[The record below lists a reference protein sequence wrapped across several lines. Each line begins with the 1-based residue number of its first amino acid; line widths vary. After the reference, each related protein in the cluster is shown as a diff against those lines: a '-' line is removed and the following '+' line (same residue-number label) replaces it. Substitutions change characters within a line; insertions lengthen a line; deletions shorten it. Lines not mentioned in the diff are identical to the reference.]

1 MNSSDVIKNINEIYA
16 KYPVPKN
23 LQEHMLRAASVAEK
37 IGDNWI
43 GKEKIN
49 KEDIVASLLL
59 HDLGN
64 IVKFDLKTETGLKII
79 GDEVKRLD
87 YWKKRK
93 QETIDKYGDDD
104 HIVSKAMCL
113 ELNVS
118 KRVIDII
125 EKHVF
130 NNNENT
136 LKEND
141 FDIKIAAYSDQ
152 RIGPFSIMS
161 LEDRFNEL
169 RERYKNRINQ
179 NTNNSKIDLFI
190 DCAFKIEKQ
199 IFENL
204 KIKPEDIK

>member
-1 MNSSDVIKNINEIYA
+1 MNSSEIIKNIDYIYS

-23 LQEHMLRAASVAEK
+23 LQEHMKRAANVAE
-37 IGDNWI
+37 IICNNWI

-49 KEDIVASLLL
+49 KENIVASLLL

-64 IVKFDLKTETGLKII
+64 IVKFDLESELGIKII
-79 GDEVKRLD
+79 GDEAKRLD
-87 YWKKRK
+87 YWKLRK
-93 QETIDKYGDDD
+93 KETIDNYGDDD
-104 HIVSKAMCL
+104 HIVSKAMCE
-113 ELNVS
+113 ELNVD
-118 KRVIDII
+118 KRIIELI

-136 LKEND
+136 LNSND
-141 FDIKIAAYSDQ
+141 FDVKIAAYSDQ

-161 LEDRFNEL
+161 LEDRFKEL
-169 RERYKNRINQ
+169 KERYANRKNL
-179 NTNNSKIDLFI
+179 NTNNPKIDLFI

-199 IFENL
+199 IFENV